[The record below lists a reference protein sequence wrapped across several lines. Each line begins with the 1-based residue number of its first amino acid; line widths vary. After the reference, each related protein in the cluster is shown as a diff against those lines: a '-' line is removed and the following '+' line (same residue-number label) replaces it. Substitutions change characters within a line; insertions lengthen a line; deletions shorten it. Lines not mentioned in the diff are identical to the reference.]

1 MSTSSEFRRRRRR
14 RMEQRRRKRQR
25 TIAVGI
31 LCLLAIITLSAVY
44 VKSNSQK
51 TVPAGK
57 FSPDSLVLYPQ
68 PAEKTTDI
76 LASLP
81 KEDGIKTAYLT
92 FDDGPT
98 TSVTP
103 AILDILR
110 RYDIKA
116 TFFMVGSLIE
126 KNPGVAYRV
135 YSEGHTLANHS
146 YRHNYSYLYE
156 NEENFMSEINT
167 TYSLICD
174 ITGDKNYPKI
184 FRFPGGGYN
193 AGSHGAA
200 KQVYKET
207 LAREGFRYCD
217 WNCLNGDAEYKS
229 PTVDT
234 LLNRIK
240 SSSKGKEDLVILM
253 HDAAA
258 KKINIQAL
266 PVIIDYLLSEGYTFS
281 TLDKAP

>member
-1 MSTSSEFRRRRRR
+1 MSTSADFYQKRMKR
-14 RMEQRRRKRQR
+14 RMLKRKKQRR
-25 TIAVGI
+25 TIAV
-31 LCLLAIITLSAVY
+31 LSAALIIIIVSAVY
-44 VKSNSQK
+44 VKSNFKK
-51 TVPAGK
+51 TEETGN
-57 FSPDSLVLYPQ
+57 FSADSLVVYPQ
-68 PAEKTTDI
+68 PPEKMTDI
-76 LASLP
+76 LDSVP
-81 KEDGIKTAYLT
+81 DNDGVKTAYLT

-110 RYDIKA
+110 RYDVKA
-116 TFFMVGSLIE
+116 TFFMVGSLME
-126 KNPGVAYRV
+126 KNTDMAYRV

-156 NEENFMSEINT
+156 NGENFMSEINS
-167 TYSLICD
+167 TYEMIQKVSGRSD
-174 ITGDKNYPKI
+174 YPKI
-184 FRFPGGGYN
+184 FRFPGGSYN
-193 AGSHGAA
+193 SGSHGEA
-200 KQVYKET
+200 KQTYKE
-207 LAREGFRYCD
+207 LLKNQGYRFCD
-217 WNCLNGDAEYKS
+217 WNCLSGDAEYKS

-234 LLNRIK
+234 LLGRVK

-253 HDAAA
+253 HDSAT